1 MSEIILVYDGECPFC
16 SSYTR
21 LIRLREDAGCL
32 RLINARENPAWQ
44 SELELADFNIDDGM
58 VLKTGSGVYHG
69 ADAMHVLALL
79 SSRSAGFN
87 RFNAFVFGS
96 SWRAR
101 LLYPPLR
108 FGRNVTLCLLGKE
121 RMNSA

>member
-1 MSEIILVYDGECPFC
+1 MSEVILVFDGECPFC
-16 SSYTR
+16 SSYSR
-21 LIRLREDAGCL
+21 LIRLREDAGSL
-32 RLINARENPAWQ
+32 RLINARENTAWQ
-44 SELELADFNIDDGM
+44 SELKLADFNIDDGM

-96 SWRAR
+96 SWWAR
-101 LLYPPLR
+101 FLYPPLR
-108 FGRNVTLCLLGKE
+108 FGRNVTLWLLGKE